1 MLELMLMSTTHNCT
15 HGNFAKRTERRK
27 LFVWRRE
34 TSGFEMVLLRGGS
47 DRGRRRS
54 KALVRRS
61 VRGGKR
67 SAISR
72 LEAVVGARSNG
83 ERRKV
88 GGRRGSRGRGNTLGV
103 LMRGRSGR
111 SSAVCSGRQKTKSN
125 LVLFLNLLTLTKS
138 LQDKFHS
145 LCIRDESHRM
155 SVARNSLL
163 LTKIGQN
170 ILVRTD
176 ELDPSGFH
184 TAIHVIG
191 LLTKKASHLNTN
203 EVA

>member
-1 MLELMLMSTTHNCT
+1 MLELMLMSPTHNCT
-15 HGNFAKRTERRK
+15 HGNFTKGTERRK

-34 TSGFEMVLLRGGS
+34 TGGFEMMLLRGGS
-47 DRGRRRS
+47 NRGRRRS
-54 KALVRRS
+54 KGKRRS

-88 GGRRGSRGRGNTLGV
+88 GGRRSSRGRGNTLRV
-103 LMRGRSGR
+103 LMRGGSGR
-111 SSAVCSGRQKTKSN
+111 SSSVVCSGRQKTKSN

-145 LCIRDESHRM
+145 LCIRNESHRV
-155 SVARNSLL
+155 SVARNSFL
-163 LTKIGQN
+163 LTKIRQN
-170 ILVRTD
+170 ILVGTN
-176 ELDPSGFH
+176 ELDPS
-184 TAIHVIG
+184 
-191 LLTKKASHLNTN
+191 
-203 EVA
+203 